1 MMISRLGARP
11 RRAVNETFRS
21 NIGGNVRQPRC
32 DNDKMVMWIG
42 QLKLLITF
50 DTVVKMIS
58 LMYQI
63 EADIMPFLPIYSD
76 QKGTFWET
84 RRH

>member
-1 MMISRLGARP
+1 
-11 RRAVNETFRS
+11 
-21 NIGGNVRQPRC
+21 
-32 DNDKMVMWIG
+32 MVLWIG